1 MLQYNYYQ
9 FPPLVGVQCF
19 TRHHELVLVKAK
31 DLKDSALFRHSM
43 KVIRAQK
50 DLNPLKLVDT
60 DHYGF
65 PRSQVDSS
73 CPVCQFDT
81 LAAHRSRELTLFL
94 FLSYTS
100 FLNTAFPQQY
110 HVCRRHRSPITFQRY
125 MNDVRDV
132 FTLRLEKHFQFLR
145 EIEMNTRRR
154 KSPDV
159 K

>member
-1 MLQYNYYQ
+1 
-9 FPPLVGVQCF
+9 
-19 TRHHELVLVKAK
+19 
-31 DLKDSALFRHSM
+31 M

-50 DLNPLKLVDT
+50 DLNPLNLVDT

-65 PRSQVDSS
+65 PRSQVDSF

-81 LAAHRSRELTLFL
+81 LAPHRLRELTLFL
-94 FLSYTS
+94 FLSYTP
-100 FLNTAFPQQY
+100 FLSTAFPQQY
-110 HVCRRHRSPITFQRY
+110 RTCRRHRSPITFQRY

-154 KSPDV
+154 
-159 K
+159 